1 MGTGL
6 IFAGFL
12 FLLNPDL
19 FTFDFLPDLIGYL
32 LISLG
37 MKKTAFLDNYI
48 STSRRFV
55 HYLVAVSAVKILSAP
70 AAFTT
75 TVENTRLTIC
85 FCFFVVELFLS
96 FIAASNAFRGVQ
108 YLLMRKEGD
117 LALKGFETCRFF
129 VMGFVF
135 VKHIGNFLHP
145 ATAIF
150 FPNVDADPSVV
161 ESVRR
166 PFMTARTVLFA
177 VGAVVVLSFGIYTA
191 RVLLAYLRRL
201 REDTAFSENMLRD
214 YREKVT
220 ENESM
225 QKRLSI
231 KSGFFYFFVAILF
244 LADLYLDD
252 IGMIPTF
259 FYPLFVFLGLL
270 KLKKVIPLPGW
281 FAWSALG
288 STVLCFG
295 TYLHRILRLF
305 LIENPLDFGVSFVS
319 DPLPTVLG
327 LLSGASVLVCT
338 ACMLLTVKRCAETF
352 TEYGYTKYLITLAI
366 AAVILCD
373 LGFAQYR
380 YPSTFSFLP
389 SVQWVVWV
397 IAVYLH
403 KKSMDDI
410 YAEAEFHLM

>member
-19 FTFDFLPDLIGYL
+19 FTFDFLPDLIGYF

-37 MKKTAFLDNYI
+37 MKKTAFLDDYI
-48 STSRRFV
+48 LTSRRFV
-55 HYLVAVSAVKILSAP
+55 HYLIVVSAAKILSVP
-70 AAFTT
+70 AVLTT

-96 FIAASNAFRGVQ
+96 FFAVSNAFRGVQ

-129 VMGFVF
+129 VTGFVF
-135 VKHIGNFLHP
+135 IKYVGNFLHP

-150 FPNVDADPSVV
+150 FPNVDADPGVV

-177 VGAVVVLSFGIYTA
+177 VGVVAILSFGIYTA

-201 REDTAFSENMLRD
+201 REDTVFSDNILRD
-214 YREKVT
+214 YKEKVS

-225 QKRLSI
+225 QKRLAI
-231 KSGFFYFFVAILF
+231 KGGFLYFFIAILF

-259 FYPLFVFLGLL
+259 FFPLFVFLGLN
-270 KLKKVIPLPGW
+270 KLKRVIPFPGW
-281 FAWSALG
+281 FGWAALASAI
-288 STVLCFG
+288 LCFG

-305 LIENPLDFGVSFVS
+305 LMEDPLDFGVSFVS
-319 DPLPTVLG
+319 DPFPTFLG

-338 ACMLLTVKRCAETF
+338 ACMLLTVKRCAESF
-352 TEYGYTKYLITLAI
+352 TQYRYMKYLVTLAI

-380 YPSTFSFLP
+380 YPSTYSVLP
-389 SVQWVVWV
+389 SVQWIVWV
-397 IAVYLH
+397 VSVYLH
-403 KKSMDDI
+403 KKSLDDV
-410 YAEAEFHLM
+410 YEEAEFQLM